1 MKLKQAQEP
10 LSLDKAEL
18 TDVKKKKKKALQT
31 SSGGK
36 FDIVYFF
43 ASTELKSHVAS
54 N

>member
-18 TDVKKKKKKALQT
+18 TDVKKKNALQT